1 MQDWDDTEYIS
12 VRVIDADENVSFTH
26 IPVLKDKSETI
37 EAVYRRLA
45 GTLGIQTDYITIY
58 MSDEPIPITDK
69 RTLQEFQLEYETS
82 RGLDFN
88 SADLNN
94 IFKARIIP
102 EDFFCNV
109 LLKNSDLF
117 RDSRHIRA
125 VHVKPSYTN
134 ARLYEEV
141 AKVISSAIHGSNID
155 SIVVYE
161 NGYIVPKTTD
171 PLQWKNVKGNTFW
184 VTLAPGEE
192 EHIAENLG
200 RRVEQPIFYMYQFLN
215 GKKSNIQQ
223 TTAKIY
229 KKMLFDD
236 FFDILDVNKPDGFTI
251 GKVSFDG
258 YPIVPGELV
267 VNNSSRQRPFIVYEK
282 TEMLFI
288 RR

>member
-1 MQDWDDTEYIS
+1 
-12 VRVIDADENVSFTH
+12 
-26 IPVLKDKSETI
+26 
-37 EAVYRRLA
+37 
-45 GTLGIQTDYITIY
+45 
-58 MSDEPIPITDK
+58 
-69 RTLQEFQLEYETS
+69 
-82 RGLDFN
+82 
-88 SADLNN
+88 
-94 IFKARIIP
+94 
-102 EDFFCNV
+102 
-109 LLKNSDLF
+109 
-117 RDSRHIRA
+117 
-125 VHVKPSYTN
+125 
-134 ARLYEEV
+134 LYEEV

-229 KKMLFDD
+229 KTMLFDD
-236 FFDILDVNKPDGFTI
+236 FFDILDVNKPDGFTV